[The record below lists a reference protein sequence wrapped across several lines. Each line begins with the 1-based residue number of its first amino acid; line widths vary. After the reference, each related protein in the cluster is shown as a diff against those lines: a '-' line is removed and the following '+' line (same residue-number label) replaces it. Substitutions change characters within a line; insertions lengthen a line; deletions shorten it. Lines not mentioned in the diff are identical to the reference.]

1 MHRICFLSHVHGAK
15 ESHWDPRVKLQN
27 AQGVSNAAAFE
38 LQNKRKQT
46 EWKTWVPSI
55 SAFFPFRHSPCLAL
69 SILQNWINILC
80 TVFSFSPTADMLLG
94 RLFVPFQI
102 LYVFQDRYITS
113 YASKPL
119 IPFYKRAREE
129 PCGLRQADGQ
139 TSTPKHREEQRIK
152 STNSQGAELCLILI

>member
-1 MHRICFLSHVHGAK
+1 MFMVQKNHIGTPGSNCKTRKGYQMLQLSNCKTNA
-15 ESHWDPRVKLQN
+15 SKL
-27 AQGVSNAAAFE
+27 SE
-38 LQNKRKQT
+38 
-46 EWKTWVPSI
+46 KTWVPSI

-113 YASKPL
+113 YVH
-119 IPFYKRAREE
+119 
-129 PCGLRQADGQ
+129 QN
-139 TSTPKHREEQRIK
+139 H
-152 STNSQGAELCLILI
+152 